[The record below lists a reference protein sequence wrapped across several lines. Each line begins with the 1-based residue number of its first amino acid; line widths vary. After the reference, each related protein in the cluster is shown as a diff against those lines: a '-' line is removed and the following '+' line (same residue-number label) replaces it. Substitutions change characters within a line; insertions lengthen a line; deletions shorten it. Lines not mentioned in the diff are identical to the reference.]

1 MGRIAEVSIQQV
13 IAACDI
19 VDVISTYFPLK
30 RAGTSFK
37 ANCPFHNEK
46 SPSFHVN
53 PSRGTYHCFGCG
65 EGGNAIGFVMKYE
78 SLPFV
83 DTVRKLAVKYGIT
96 LIEEAGT
103 PEQEAAVG
111 RRVKLLALHREI
123 AQWFH
128 QLLLKSPLA
137 ADARAYLKARGLTSD
152 TARNWTIGYA
162 PDDQGYYHDFA
173 KEKKFTNDLM
183 IEAGIFSLRD
193 ENNPGRGIY
202 ARFRHRIMFP
212 IRNDHGDT
220 IAFSGRVLRSGDSP
234 AKYMNSPA
242 TSIFNKSEVFF
253 GFDKSKRAIHKA
265 EKAIICEGQIDM
277 LMAFEAGIE
286 NIIAPLG
293 TAFTPHH
300 ARLLKRHTD
309 QVVLCYDSDN
319 AGYKA
324 AASAFTELSKEGI
337 FVRVAALPPGEDPDS
352 LIRKEG
358 VAALRDRLDNAKDFF
373 DFQIDLRAAKSD
385 LSDTRERMK
394 ILRELAE
401 NLAKLKDRPV
411 LDAALTQCASRLN
424 IGPDELR
431 KMVQAQ
437 LASQKRYA
445 DRSSERDS
453 ATGAAAKESD
463 QENDDEADSTP
474 HPSVKVLLQ
483 LALTDPAARRWLL
496 SSDADSSIW
505 ANVPGGDLLARV
517 LHAPLETDNPATVS
531 AWLSN
536 LTPRQSSFLTA
547 LLSIKPPQVDSLVS
561 ARTTLAGIRIGIV
574 NSEIDFL
581 QNELRTKNFDPE
593 THQART
599 LRLITLKKEI
609 NNLNAK
615 LREIPEI

>member
-46 SPSFHVN
+46 SPSFHVT

-78 SLPFV
+78 GLPFI
-83 DTVRKLAVKYGIT
+83 DTVKKLASKYGIA
-96 LIEEAGT
+96 LIEESGT
-103 PEQEAAVG
+103 PEQEAAAG
-111 RRVKLLALHREI
+111 RRVKLLAVHREI
-123 AQWFH
+123 AQWYH

-137 ADARAYLKARGLTSD
+137 APARDYLKARGLTAA

-162 PDDQGYYHDFA
+162 PEDAGYYHEWA
-173 KEKKFTNDLM
+173 REKNFSEDLL
-183 IEAGIFSLRD
+183 IESGIFSLKD
-193 ENNPGRGIY
+193 ESQPRRGCY

-212 IRNDHGDT
+212 IRNDHGDV
-220 IAFSGRVLRSGDSP
+220 IAFSGRVLRAEDSP

-242 TSIFNKSEVFF
+242 TPIFNKSEVFF

-324 AASAFTELSKEGI
+324 ASGAFTELTKEGI
-337 FVRVAALPPGEDPDS
+337 FVRVAALPAGEDPDS
-352 LIRKEG
+352 LIRREG
-358 VAALRDRLDNAKDFF
+358 VAALRQRLDDAKDFF
-373 DFQIDLRAAKSD
+373 DFQIDLRAANRD

-394 ILRELAE
+394 VLRELAE
-401 NLAKLKDRPV
+401 NLAKLKDRTA
-411 LDAALTQCASRLN
+411 LDLALTRCASRLN

-431 KMVQAQ
+431 KMVQAH
-437 LASQKRYA
+437 LAEQKKYS
-445 DRSSERDS
+445 DRAAER
-453 ATGAAAKESD
+453 ESNSGGPRQD
-463 QENDDEADSTP
+463 GPDPDESP
-474 HPSVKVLLQ
+474 PIQHPGIRLLLQ
-483 LALTDPAARRWLL
+483 LALTDAAARRWLVAGADGPAWSGVVGGDFLQRILDAPLDPAEPSSVATWMTTLTPAEASLL
-496 SSDADSSIW
+496 SSFFHKSPASTDGLTSARHAVSS
-505 ANVPGGDLLARV
+505 LR
-517 LHAPLETDNPATVS
+517 VS
-531 AWLSN
+531 AV
-536 LTPRQSSFLTA
+536 T
-547 LLSIKPPQVDSLVS
+547 
-561 ARTTLAGIRIGIV
+561 
-574 NSEIDFL
+574 SEIDIL
-581 QNELRTKNFDPE
+581 QNQLRSGNPAPE
-593 THQART
+593 AVLSLTT
-599 LRLITLKKEI
+599 RLITLKKE
-609 NNLNAK
+609 LNVLHAK
-615 LREIPEI
+615 LREIPEGS

>member
-19 VDVISTYFPLK
+19 VDVISAYFPLK

-53 PSRGTYHCFGCG
+53 PSRGTWHCFGCG
-65 EGGNAIGFVMKYE
+65 EGGNAVGFVMKYE

-83 DTVRKLAVKYGIT
+83 DTVRKLASKYGIT

-103 PEQEAAVG
+103 PEQEAAAG

-137 ADARAYLKARGLTSD
+137 ADARTYLKARGLTSE

-162 PDDQGYYHDFA
+162 PDDQGYYQDFA
-173 KEKKFTNDLM
+173 REKKFADDLM
-183 IEAGIFSLRD
+183 IEGGIFYPPD
-193 ENNPGRGIY
+193 EGRRIRHPSP
-202 ARFRHRIMFP
+202 RFRHRIMFP
-212 IRNDHGDT
+212 IRNDHGDV
-220 IAFSGRVLRSGDSP
+220 IAFSGRVLRAEDSP

-242 TSIFNKSEVFF
+242 TPIFNKSEVFF

-265 EKAIICEGQIDM
+265 EKAVICEGQIDM

-324 AASAFTELSKEGI
+324 AASAFTELAREGI

-358 VAALRDRLDNAKDFF
+358 VDALRVRLDGAKDFF
-373 DFQIDLRAAKSD
+373 DFQIDLRAANSD

-394 ILRELAE
+394 VLRELAE
-401 NLAKLKDRPV
+401 NLAKLKERPV
-411 LDAALTQCASRLN
+411 LDAALTRCASRLN
-424 IGPDELR
+424 IGPDEIR
-431 KMVQAQ
+431 KMVQAH
-437 LASQKRYA
+437 LAQQKKYA
-445 DRSSERDS
+445 DRAGERGSGRDS
-453 ATGAAAKESD
+453 QPEGEAGADPGPDLA
-463 QENDDEADSTP
+463 
-474 HPSVKVLLQ
+474 HPGIKMLVQ
-483 LALTDPAARRWLL
+483 LALTNVAARRWLE
-496 SSDADSSIW
+496 SGADGPAW
-505 ANVPGGDLLARV
+505 TTLGGGDFLQRV
-517 LHAPLETDNPATVS
+517 LEAPVDPAEPATVTAWMTTLTASESS
-531 AWLSN
+531 A
-536 LTPRQSSFLTA
+536 LTA
-547 LLSIKPPQVDSLVS
+547 LLHQNGPPVTDGLTTARQAVTSLRMAAV
-561 ARTTLAGIRIGIV
+561 T
-574 NSEIDFL
+574 NEIDLL
-581 QNELRTKNFDPE
+581 QNQLRTGNPAPDAVLSL
-593 THQART
+593 TT
-599 LRLITLKKEI
+599 RLITLKKE
-609 NNLNAK
+609 LNVLHAK
-615 LREIPEI
+615 LREIPEEL

>member
-78 SLPFV
+78 SLPFI
-83 DTVRKLAVKYGIT
+83 DTVRKLASKHGIT

-103 PEQEAAVG
+103 PEQEAAAG

-137 ADARAYLKARGLTSD
+137 ADARTYLKSRGLTSA

-162 PDDQGYYHDFA
+162 PDDLGYYHEFA
-173 KEKKFTNDLM
+173 REKKFTDDLM
-183 IEAGIFSLRD
+183 IEAGLFALRD
-193 ENNPGRGIY
+193 ENYPGRGSY

-212 IRNDHGDT
+212 IRNDHGDV
-220 IAFSGRVLRSGDSP
+220 IAFSGRVLRSEDSP

-242 TSIFNKSEVFF
+242 TPIFNKSEVFF

-324 AASAFTELSKEGI
+324 AAGAFTELSKEGI

-358 VAALRDRLDNAKDFF
+358 VEALRARLDGAKDFF
-373 DFQIDLRAAKSD
+373 DFQIDLRAAKAD

-394 ILRELAE
+394 MLRELAE

-411 LDAALTQCASRLN
+411 LDAALTRCASRLN
-424 IGPDELR
+424 IGPEEIR
-431 KMVQAQ
+431 KMVQAH
-437 LASQKRYA
+437 LASQKKYA
-445 DRSSERDS
+445 DRASERDGGKS
-453 ATGAAAKESD
+453 KVPDSD
-463 QENDDEADSTP
+463 PFADEVSDLS
-474 HPSVKVLLQ
+474 HPGIKLLLQ
-483 LALTDPAARRWLL
+483 LSLTDAAARRWLVHG
-496 SSDADSSIW
+496 ADGPAWSTL
-505 ANVPGGDLLARV
+505 AGGDFLQRV
-517 LHAPLETDNPATVS
+517 LAAPVDPADPPGIT
-531 AWLSN
+531 AWLST
-536 LTPRQSSFLTA
+536 LTPAESSLLTGLLHTAPTAADGVTTARQAVASLRVTA
-547 LLSIKPPQVDSLVS
+547 VAAEIDLLQNQL
-561 ARTTLAGIRIGIV
+561 RTTSPA
-574 NSEIDFL
+574 
-581 QNELRTKNFDPE
+581 PE
-593 THQART
+593 RVLSLTT
-599 LRLITLKKEI
+599 RLITLKKE
-609 NNLNAK
+609 LNVLQAK
-615 LREIPEI
+615 LREIPES